1 LITYDS
7 ANHRTFGI
15 CLSDYD
21 AKRIQRRIERLPNF
35 AFSPLFAPVAI
46 AGMAVHEMVGASST
60 SYAAGSQIEDTLGY
74 WSSESDNRMEK
85 DLNFTQMIQSLNI
98 LSVRLANTELMQAK
112 TISGLNFLNEQL
124 LAWPK
129 EPGALISIELQE
141 QTRWL
146 RQLTLDW
153 MMASKRTKDSVQSL
167 TQTVR
172 P

>member
-1 LITYDS
+1 
-7 ANHRTFGI
+7 
-15 CLSDYD
+15 
-21 AKRIQRRIERLPNF
+21 
-35 AFSPLFAPVAI
+35 
-46 AGMAVHEMVGASST
+46 
-60 SYAAGSQIEDTLGY
+60 
-74 WSSESDNRMEK
+74 MEK